1 MAGFTIKLAITW
13 ACAKHR
19 RSEHQEWPIHLFFGC
34 KNKNGKLLENET
46 KALGD
51 ILERSTAFSQL
62 HGKKEHVQDLVLQ
75 KSRQVFE
82 YLYNEGGIVYVC
94 GKVSMAESVT
104 DAIIEAIDKH
114 MTEEDKNGIS
124 AAEFVNA
131 MKDDGRFMQ
140 DIFGK

>member
-1 MAGFTIKLAITW
+1 M
-13 ACAKHR
+13 
-19 RSEHQEWPIHLFFGC
+19 
-34 KNKNGKLLENET
+34 
-46 KALGD
+46 
-51 ILERSTAFSQL
+51 
-62 HGKKEHVQDLVLQ
+62 VLQ
-75 KSRQVFE
+75 KSRLVFE
-82 YLYNEGGIVYVC
+82 YLYNEGGMVYVC

-114 MTEEDKNGIS
+114 MTEEDKKGIS

>member
-1 MAGFTIKLAITW
+1 MTYWKG
-13 ACAKHR
+13 KHDSPKYLKSQGR
-19 RSEHQEWPIHLFFGC
+19 VIFLSFVF
-34 KNKNGKLLENET
+34 
-46 KALGD
+46 
-51 ILERSTAFSQL
+51 RSTAFSQL